1 MFSFFSKSISPFSS
15 GSLSSSKFSSI
26 SQALSALSSS
36 TSAQK
41 SRDALSS
48 AVRQVQQTQ
57 TSQTPTQSVTNR
69 EHRGN
74 YILSHRF
81 YVEIEGVIRAGFNE
95 CSGFGFDVKKE
106 LYLEG
111 GVNHQQRVMLGHT
124 EFQDTTLKRG
134 MTNDSTFWL
143 WMQEILVGQAS
154 GTTTVRTRRNVNIL
168 MMNQAGA
175 IMQICTLVGATPIGW
190 KAPAF
195 QADSAAVAI
204 EEMTLSYEGIQMQFQ
219 NNNVL
224 GSGGASV
231 SLSRDDLGF
240 FPEN

>member
-1 MFSFFSKSISPFSS
+1 MFSFLSKSISPFSS
-15 GSLSSSKFSSI
+15 SSI
-26 SQALSALSSS
+26 SRINQALSKLSSS
-36 TSAQK
+36 TSSQK
-41 SRDALSS
+41 SRDILSA
-48 AVRQVQQTQ
+48 AVSQPQQTQ
-57 TSQTPTQSVTNR
+57 TSQTPLQTVTNR
-69 EHRGN
+69 EHRAN

-81 YVEIEGVIRAGFNE
+81 YVELEGVIRAGFNE

-134 MTNDSTFWL
+134 MTNDPTFWL
-143 WMQEILVGQAS
+143 WIQEILVGQVS
-154 GTTTVRTRRNVNIL
+154 SSSTVRTRRNVNIL

-175 IMQICTLVGATPIGW
+175 IMQICTLIGATPIGW

-204 EEMTLSYEGIQMQFQ
+204 EEMTLAYEGIQMQFQ
-219 NNNVL
+219 NNDVL

-231 SLSRDDLGF
+231 SLSRDELGF

>member
-1 MFSFFSKSISPFSS
+1 MFSFLSKSTSPFSGLNRS
-15 GSLSSSKFSSI
+15 LNTLSSNTQS
-26 SQALSALSSS
+26 
-36 TSAQK
+36 QK
-41 SRDALSS
+41 SRNALSS
-48 AVRQVQQTQ
+48 AVRKVQQGQSTKTSTQ
-57 TSQTPTQSVTNR
+57 TTSNR
-69 EHRGN
+69 EHRAN

-81 YVEIEGVIRAGFNE
+81 YVELEGVIRAGFNE

-111 GVNHQQRVMLGHT
+111 GVNHQQRVMLGHA

-143 WMQEILVGQAS
+143 WMQEILTGQVS
-154 GTTTVRTRRNVNIL
+154 GTSTVRTRRNVNIL

-175 IMQICTLVGATPIGW
+175 IMQICTLIGAIPIGW

-219 NNNVL
+219 NNDVL

-231 SLSRDDLGF
+231 SLTRDDLGF